1 MLDIRAQIASELD
14 LNLSIVQN
22 VLDLFA
28 EGATIPFI
36 ARYRK
41 ERTDEMNEIVL
52 RELAERF
59 TYLTELTARKETII
73 SSIESQDKLT
83 PELKAKIENCL
94 LKTELEDLYLP
105 YKPKRRTRAT
115 IAREKGLDPLAELIR
130 SWNVSD
136 KELIDHPTAQP
147 VELELVAAKYINEE
161 LGVKTVAEAL
171 AGASDILAE
180 SIAEKANLRAYVRE
194 YIQTEGQFI
203 SSIKDDVEEG
213 STKYEMY
220 RKYSIPVKKVAP
232 HNLLALF
239 RGESEKVLNLELAF
253 NEDDICDYLASQE
266 IKTRTPEIRQF
277 YQNMLKDAF
286 NRLMKTSLINEVRAE
301 AKLQADIGSIS
312 NFEINLRELL
322 LSAPA
327 GMKPTLAIDPG
338 FRTGCKVAVLSETG
352 KFLAY
357 EAIFP
362 HQSASQRQ
370 QAANTVKQLI
380 KKYQIQLIAIG
391 NGTAGRETDQFIIET
406 LADIDSKPIKVMV
419 NESGASIYSASD
431 VAISEFPDLDITV
444 RGAIS
449 IGRRLQDPLAELVKI
464 DPKSIGVGQYQHDV
478 DQKLLR
484 KKLDDTVESCVN
496 YVGVDLNTAS
506 KELLTFVSGL
516 TPAVANNIIAYRNE
530 NGAFKNR
537 KQLLKVAKLGP
548 KAFEQAAG
556 FLRIRDGEN
565 PLDNTAVH
573 PESYPILAAIAK
585 NVNIPLS
592 EPTKLA
598 LELKQTDLKQYI
610 TDTIGEPTLRDI
622 ISELEKPG
630 RDPRAEFKYATFK
643 AGIQEIKDLAI
654 GMELEGTVTNVANF
668 GAFVDI
674 GVHQD
679 GLVHISQLS
688 DTFVSD
694 PNQVVKVGQVVKVRV
709 LEVNAQL
716 KRVSL
721 SMKIGGS
728 VSSGDGRIEQKPA
741 IRTNK
746 PQPVAVK
753 PQSKSPT
760 QPTSTSSQP
769 ATLADLQ
776 RKFGKKSKWQQNLN
790 PNRIE
795 SMRRQRN
802 SPQPQSQ
809 ERWSV
814 LIVSGQQ
821 LTGLNAKG
829 FVLPIVII
837 SH

>member
-1 MLDIRAQIASELD
+1 MLDIRAQIATELD
-14 LNLSIVQN
+14 LNPNIVQN

-41 ERTDEMNEIVL
+41 ERTNEMNEIVL
-52 RELAERF
+52 RELEERF
-59 TYLTELTARKETII
+59 TYLTELAARKETII

-83 PELKAKIENCL
+83 PELRVKIENCL

-115 IAREKGLDPLAELIR
+115 IAKEKGLEPLAELIR
-130 SWNVSD
+130 SLN
-136 KELIDHPTAQP
+136 LPTAQP
-147 VELELVAAKYINEE
+147 IELEPEAAKYINEE
-161 LGVKTVAEAL
+161 KGVKTVAEAL
-171 AGASDILAE
+171 AGAADIIAE
-180 SIAEKANLRAYVRE
+180 SIADKANLRAYIRE
-194 YIQTEGQFI
+194 YIQSEGGFV
-203 SSIKDDVEEG
+203 SSIKDDVAEG

-220 RKYSIPVKKVAP
+220 RKYATSISKIAP

-239 RGESEKVLNLELAF
+239 RGEAEKVIKLELEF
-253 NEDDICDYLASQE
+253 DEEDVCEYLARQE
-266 IKTRTPEIRQF
+266 IKTKLPAIREF
-277 YQNMLKDAF
+277 YQAMLKDAF
-286 NRLMKTSLINEVRAE
+286 NRLMKTSLVNEVRAE
-301 AKLQADIGSIS
+301 CKLQADIGSIS

-338 FRTGCKVAVLSETG
+338 FRSGCKVAVLSETG
-352 KFLAY
+352 KYLAY
-357 EAIFP
+357 EAVFP
-362 HQSASQRQ
+362 HQAANQRQ
-370 QAANTVKQLI
+370 QAANTVKQFI
-380 KKYQIQLIAIG
+380 KKYGIELIAIG
-391 NGTAGRETDQFIIET
+391 NGTAGRETDQFVIEL
-406 LADIDSKPIKVMV
+406 LADVEPKPIKVMV

-516 TPAVANNIIAYRNE
+516 SPVVANNIIAYRNE
-530 NGAFKNR
+530 HGAFKNR

-548 KAFEQAAG
+548 KAYEQAAG
-556 FLRIRDGEN
+556 FLRIRNGEN

-585 NVNIPLS
+585 DVNIPLT
-592 EPTKLA
+592 EPTKLGA
-598 LELKQTDLKQYI
+598 QLKHIDLKKYI

-643 AGIQEIKDLAI
+643 EGIQEIKDLVV

-668 GAFVDI
+668 GAFVDV

-679 GLVHISQLS
+679 GLVHVSQLS
-688 DTFVSD
+688 DNFVSD
-694 PNQVVKVGQVVKVRV
+694 PSQVVKVGQVVKVKV
-709 LEVNAQL
+709 LEVNVQL

-721 SMKIGGS
+721 TMKTG
-728 VSSGDGRIEQKPA
+728 VSTPTVNPGNRPA
-741 IRTNK
+741 PSPVARSHK
-746 PQPVAVK
+746 PQPSATK
-753 PQSKSPT
+753 PSQISPKT
-760 QPTSTSSQP
+760 QPAPDSNQP

-776 RKFGKKSKWQQNLN
+776 RKFGKKN
-790 PNRIE
+790 
-795 SMRRQRN
+795 
-802 SPQPQSQ
+802 
-809 ERWSV
+809 
-814 LIVSGQQ
+814 
-821 LTGLNAKG
+821 
-829 FVLPIVII
+829 
-837 SH
+837 